1 MGLFTQ
7 GAVFGRQIGGWLMDR
22 FDLYHGYTMAFELN
36 CLVAAGGI
44 VAAFFARMPMPP
56 TVRDDVPPAEM
67 LIPTRA

>member
-1 MGLFTQ
+1 
-7 GAVFGRQIGGWLMDR
+7 LMDR